1 MNVLTELANLNQS
14 LNHYKMKL
22 VFVVLFS
29 LLIVQTFAQWKPAGD
44 KIKTPWAEKIDV
56 KNVLPE
62 YPRPILERTEWQ
74 NLNGLWDYS
83 ILKTGGAEPSSFQ
96 GQILVP
102 FPVESSLSGVMKT
115 VGPEN
120 EVWYKRTFEVPARW
134 KGKNIL
140 LHFGAVD
147 WKADVWVNDIK
158 IGSHTGGYTPFSFD
172 LTPFLNKTGA
182 QKLVVRV
189 WDGTDTGFQPRGKQ
203 VSKPNGIWYTSVTG
217 IWQTVWLEPV
227 NARHLEN
234 LRTVS
239 DIDNGKVTLSVAAS
253 GASFGDVV
261 DVKVF
266 DGTNEVASAKA
277 SASEKLEISVPEA
290 KLWSPESPF
299 LYTMKVNLV
308 SNGVVVDQV
317 NSYFA
322 MRKVSTKRD
331 ANGIVRLE
339 LNNKPYFQFGP
350 LDQGWWPDGL
360 YTAPTDEALKYDIQK
375 TKDFGFNMIRK
386 HVKVEPARWYTH
398 CDQLGIL
405 VWQDMPSGDRSP
417 QWQNHNYFNGN
428 EFQRS
433 VESEANYRKEWKEIM
448 DYLYSNPC
456 VVTWVPFNEA
466 WGQFK
471 TPEIAEWTKT
481 YDSSRLVNPASGGNF
496 YPVGDML
503 DLHNYPGPDMYL
515 FDGQRATVLGEYGGI
530 GLALEGH
537 LWNADKNWGY
547 VQFKN
552 SKEVT
557 DEYVKYAEMLLK
569 FIKSGFSAGVY
580 TQTTDVEG
588 EVNGLMTYD
597 RKVIKIEEPRV
608 REINQRICNSLKE

>member
-1 MNVLTELANLNQS
+1 MKEIVFLFLLTICTLQS
-14 LNHYKMKL
+14 
-22 VFVVLFS
+22 
-29 LLIVQTFAQWKPAGD
+29 FAQWKPGGD
-44 KIKTPWAEKIDV
+44 KIKTSWAEKIDV

-62 YPRPILERTEWQ
+62 YPRPIMERADWM

-83 ILKTGGAEPSSFQ
+83 ILKAGLPEPSQFD

-115 VGPEN
+115 VGSEN
-120 EVWYKRTFEVPARW
+120 EVWYKRAFEVPAKW
-134 KGKNIL
+134 KGKNVL

-147 WKADVWVNDIK
+147 WKAEVWVNDIK

-172 LTPFLNKTGA
+172 ITPFLTKTGS
-182 QKLVVRV
+182 QKLVVKV
-189 WDGTDTGFQPRGKQ
+189 WDGTDSGFQPRGKQ
-203 VSKPNGIWYTSVTG
+203 VDKPNGIWYTPVTG
-217 IWQTVWLEPV
+217 IWQTVWMEPV
-227 NARHLEN
+227 AAKRIESV
-234 LRTVS
+234 RTVP
-239 DIDNGKVTLSVAAS
+239 DIDKNRVLVNVVSNAATY
-253 GASFGDVV
+253 ADVV
-261 DVKVF
+261 EVKVF
-266 DGTNEVASAKA
+266 DGKDEISSAKA
-277 SASEKLEISVPEA
+277 SSAEKLDIPVSGA

-299 LYTMKVNLV
+299 LYTMKVTLF

-360 YTAPTDEALKYDIQK
+360 YTAPTDEALRYDIQK

-398 CDQLGIL
+398 CDQIGIL
-405 VWQDMPSGDRSP
+405 VWQDMPNGDRSP
-417 QWQNHNYFNGN
+417 QWQMRNYFNGN
-428 EFQRS
+428 DLKRS
-433 VESEANYRKEWKEIM
+433 AESEANYRKEWKEIL

-456 VVTWVPFNEA
+456 IVTWVPFNEA

-471 TPEIAEWTKT
+471 TAEIVEWTKT
-481 YDSSRLVNPASGGNF
+481 YDPSRLVNPASGGNH

-503 DLHNYPGPDMYL
+503 DLHNYPGPGMFLY
-515 FDGQRATVLGEYGGI
+515 DGQRPTVLGEYGGI

-537 LWNADKNWGY
+537 LWASDKNWGY

-557 DEYVKYAEMLLK
+557 DEYVKYGEALLK
-569 FIKSGFSAGVY
+569 MIKTGFSAAVY

-597 RKVIKIEEPRV
+597 RKVIKIEEQRV
-608 REINQRICNSLKE
+608 REINQKICNSLNE